1 MPLTLGGGG
10 WGRTW
15 PHVCRLVVDVRR
27 QRDLVL
33 ISEEVTRCREVGVA
47 LRGRQAGAGAGPGVA
62 ERLEELDSCWAS
74 IQDQTHRRGLRLREA
89 EDVQKYLSRWAE
101 LR

>member
-1 MPLTLGGGG
+1 M
-10 WGRTW
+10 
-15 PHVCRLVVDVRR
+15 
-27 QRDLVL
+27 
-33 ISEEVTRCREVGVA
+33 A
-47 LRGRQAGAGAGPGVA
+47 LRGRQAGAGAGVA

-101 LR
+101 LT